1 MTDDEK
7 SREHES
13 QDKDREN
20 SASKPSTPQ
29 ATEAPDTAASGDPE
43 SIDMPED
50 VWTQAP
56 EVKTKRFK
64 WSGIRKPADT
74 VDDDKI
80 KPLSKNDWERDLINR
95 LAFAALNEQ
104 RRARRWGIFFKAI
117 LFIYLGT
124 LLYFLSGEIGETGL
138 GGGDHTALIE
148 INGVIAADAQA
159 SADNIVTGLRAAFK
173 DKHTKAVILRINSP
187 GGSPV
192 QAGYVYDEIKRL
204 RKKHKDTKLYAVI
217 TDICASG
224 GYYIAAAADEIYAD
238 KASLV
243 GSIGVLMNGFGFVD
257 SMKKLGIERRL
268 LTAGEHK
275 GILDPF
281 SPLNKVEQKHVQ
293 GILDGIHKQFI
304 NAVKEGRGDRLKDSP
319 KLFSGLFWNGDEGVS
334 LGLVDALG
342 SSSYVAREIVGVE
355 KIVNFTTR
363 PNYLDRFAERIG
375 ATMANILINSF
386 TMPATKM

>member
-1 MTDDEK
+1 MTEDEK
-7 SREHES
+7 TRAPGSH
-13 QDKDREN
+13 DKDHED
-20 SASKPSTPQ
+20 SASKPSTPRE
-29 ATEAPDTAASGDPE
+29 TEPSNTAGSGDFE
-43 SIDMPED
+43 SKDMPED
-50 VWTQAP
+50 VWIQAA
-56 EVKTKRFK
+56 EVKTKRSQ
-64 WSGIRKPADT
+64 WGGIKKPEGT
-74 VDDDKI
+74 VVDDKT
-80 KPLSKNDWERDLINR
+80 KPLSKQSWERDLVNR

-104 RRARRWGIFFKAI
+104 RRARRWGIFFKAL

-124 LLYFLSGEIGETGL
+124 LLYFLSGDIGEPGL
-138 GGGDHTALIE
+138 SRGDHTALIE
-148 INGVIAADAQA
+148 IDGVIAADAQA

-217 TDICASG
+217 ADICASG

-281 SPLNKVEQKHVQ
+281 SPLNKGELKHMQ
-293 GILDGIHKQFI
+293 GMLDGIHKQFI
-304 NAVKEGRGDRLKDSP
+304 DAVKEGRGDRLKDSP
-319 KLFSGLFWNGDEGVS
+319 KLFSGLFWNGDESVV

-342 SSSYVAREIVGVE
+342 SSSYVAREIIGVE
-355 KIVNFTTR
+355 KIVNFTPRT
-363 PNYLDRFAERIG
+363 NYLDRFAERIG
-375 ATMANILINSF
+375 ATMVNILIGSF
-386 TMPATKM
+386 AIPSTKM